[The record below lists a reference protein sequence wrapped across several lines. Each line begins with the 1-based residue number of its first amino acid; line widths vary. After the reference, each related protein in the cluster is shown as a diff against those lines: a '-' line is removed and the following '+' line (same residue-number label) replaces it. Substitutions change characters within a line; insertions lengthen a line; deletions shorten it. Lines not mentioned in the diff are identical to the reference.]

1 MYETVPQEL
10 KSLPNW
16 VGWKLEINEKGK
28 PTKVPYSRPG
38 FKASTKDPKAWV
50 NFDDVCNI
58 VSSKEKG
65 IGFVFDGNGIV
76 GIDLDHCFTLEGT
89 IKKEFLEI
97 LSTLVSYTEVS
108 PSGNGLHIFIK
119 CKCHP
124 YYSRDGPTDE
134 HPEGMEHF
142 GKKKNNL
149 EIYSKVRY
157 FTVTGIKWNGC
168 PLEIREYSVETIR
181 KVCDPILGTKENIDP
196 PTRVT
201 MSTTLSDEDILN
213 IISKASNSQKF
224 NNLWN
229 GSKSEY
235 NNDDSA
241 ADMAL
246 ASMLAFYSTDANQ
259 IERLMRR
266 SDLKRA
272 KWDNHKSYL
281 NSMTIQKAIRDCRV
295 HYEPKGDGSVEEGK
309 KTSNTFLENMKLKG
323 VPIKEESTEENFQ
336 EKLDEANE
344 KVKKAIKEASKVNL
358 LPEFPQ
364 TSHPLFKK
372 WMEIGSEISYS
383 RVTFHYF
390 TLITVLSMALGR
402 TVKTKVGLNDIY
414 PNIYCMLLG
423 TSSISGK
430 SYAMEMTRRFL
441 DIIVSAPYGVNQENK
456 IIVTTDKISEPRLV
470 QDLSHNWNMY
480 WEYDECQAFFKEV
493 EKYNAPILPQLC
505 KIYDGSSVSSRLS
518 RASAKKDDAVFEWVC
533 KTPFLSCLFAMTTDQ
548 FDRLANAEYLEGGF
562 LPRVMFPVEEGG
574 AVTENVDITEEQE
587 KEIALLSSEIASV
600 AEKLRCLKHDSISFY
615 VSKKIEQ
622 WKVSKT
628 NEYSGPDEVNKR
640 IAIQRSF
647 VHAYKIAMILSIY
660 DKEFQ
665 QEIFDKVYPI
675 RIDIPEIW
683 IDEALIITE
692 KYLFPRTVYVLDRAN
707 EENVRNNMTSVKRAI
722 QKNGGSMD
730 KAKLIRSV
738 RILKDDL
745 DKVITTMIES
755 NEIEVYYHTAPGA
768 NKSTTTYCLKKV

>member
-1 MYETVPQEL
+1 MYETVPKEL
-10 KSLPNW
+10 KDLPNW
-16 VGWKLEINEKGK
+16 VGWKLETRAGNL
-28 PTKVPYSRPG
+28 TKVPYSKTGVR
-38 FKASTKDPKAWV
+38 ASPIDPSQWR
-50 NFDDVCNI
+50 NFTDVCNI
-58 VSSKEKG
+58 ISSKEKG

-76 GIDLDHCFTLEGT
+76 GIDLDHCFNLDGT
-89 IKKEFLEI
+89 VKKEFLEI
-97 LSTLVSYTEVS
+97 LSTLISYTEVS

-119 CKCHP
+119 CKKHP
-124 YYSRDGPTDE
+124 YYYRDAPTE
-134 HPEGMEHF
+134 KYPEGKEHF
-142 GKKKNNL
+142 GRKKDDL
-149 EIYSKVRY
+149 EVYSKERY
-157 FTVTGIKWNGC
+157 FTITGIKWNGC
-168 PLEIREYSVETIR
+168 PLEIKEYSVETIR
-181 KVCDPILGTKENIDP
+181 KVCDPILGTKEIMN
-196 PTRVT
+196 PTPIVP
-201 MSTTLSDEDILN
+201 MSTQLPDEDILK
-213 IISKASNSQKF
+213 IASRASNSQKF

-229 GSKSEY
+229 GSTSEY

-259 IERLMRR
+259 IERLMRQ
-266 SDLKRA
+266 SGLKRA

-281 NSMTIQKAIRDCRV
+281 KTLTIQKAIRDCPA
-295 HYEPKGDGSVEEGK
+295 HYEPKNDGSIEEGAEIFKQLQSNDKTKRIPK
-309 KTSNTFLENMKLKG
+309 KEKAGNN
-323 VPIKEESTEENFQ
+323 Q

-344 KVKKAIKEASKVNL
+344 KVKEAIKEASKANL
-358 LPEFPQ
+358 LPEFPS

-390 TLITVLSMALGR
+390 TLLTVLSMALGR

-441 DIIVSAPYGVNQENK
+441 DIIVSAPYGMNQENK

-470 QDLSHNWNMY
+470 QDLSHNSNMY

-548 FDRLANAEYLEGGF
+548 FDRLANSEYLEGGF

-574 AVTENVDITEEQE
+574 AVTENVDITTDQE
-587 KEIALLSSEIASV
+587 KEINLLSAEISYV

-628 NEYSGPDEVNKR
+628 NEFSGPDEVNKR

-647 VHAYKIAMILSIY
+647 IHAYKIAMILTVY

-665 QEIFDKVYPI
+665 QKIFDKEYPI
-675 RIDIPEIW
+675 RINIPEKW

>member
-16 VGWKLEINEKGK
+16 VGWKLETRDGK

-38 FKASTKDPKAWV
+38 VRAASTNPKDWV
-50 NFDDVCNI
+50 NFNDVCNI
-58 VSSKEKG
+58 ISSKEKG

-76 GIDLDHCFTLEGT
+76 GIDLDHCFNLDGT
-89 IKKEFLEI
+89 IKHEFANV
-97 LSTLVSYTEVS
+97 LSTLKSYTEIS
-108 PSGNGLHIFIK
+108 PSSNGLHIFIK
-119 CKCHP
+119 CEEHP
-124 YYSRDGPTDE
+124 YYWKDEPTDE

-142 GKKKNNL
+142 GRKKNDL
-149 EIYSKVRY
+149 EIYSKARY
-157 FTVTGIKWNGC
+157 FTITGMKWNGC
-168 PLEIREYSVETIR
+168 PLKIIEYTADVVR
-181 KVCDPILGTKENIDP
+181 KVCDQILGTRDEVKFTHTTP
-196 PTRVT
+196 
-201 MSTTLSDEDILN
+201 MSTQLSDEDILK
-213 IISKASNSQKF
+213 IASHASNAHKF

-235 NNDDSA
+235 NDDDSA

-259 IERLMRR
+259 IERLMRQSGLR
-266 SDLKRA
+266 RA
-272 KWDNHKSYL
+272 KWDNHKTYL
-281 NSMTIQKAIRDCRV
+281 KSMTIQKAIRDCRV
-295 HYEPKGDGSVEEGK
+295 HYEPKSDGSVEEGK
-309 KTSNTFLENMKLKG
+309 EISKQFLNTPTKNNTKKVNKIVEAYR
-323 VPIKEESTEENFQ
+323 
-336 EKLDEANE
+336 EKSDDANE
-344 KVKKAIKEASKVNL
+344 KVKEAIKEASIINL

-364 TSHPLFKK
+364 TNHPLFKK
-372 WMEIGSEISYS
+372 WMKIGSEISYS

-390 TLITVLSMALGR
+390 TLLTVLSMALGR

-430 SYAMEMTRRFL
+430 SYAMEMARRFL
-441 DIIVSAPYGVNQENK
+441 DIIVSTPFGMNQENK
-456 IIVTTDKISEPRLV
+456 IVVTTDKISEPRLV
-470 QDLSHNWNMY
+470 QDLSHNSNMY

-548 FDRLANAEYLEGGF
+548 FDRLANSEYLEGGF

-574 AVTENVDITEEQE
+574 AVTENVDITTDQE
-587 KEIALLSSEIASV
+587 KDIALLSAEISYV
-600 AEKLRCLKHDSISFY
+600 AEKLRCLNHDSISFY

-628 NEYSGPDEVNKR
+628 NEFCGPDEVNKR

-647 VHAYKIAMILSIY
+647 IHAYKIAMILSIY

-665 QEIFDKVYPI
+665 EEIFDKEYPI
-675 RIDIPEIW
+675 KINIPEKW
-683 IDEALIITE
+683 VDEALTITE
-692 KYLFPRTVYVLDRAN
+692 KYLLPRTVYVLDRAN

-722 QKNGGSMD
+722 QKNGGSID

-738 RILKDDL
+738 RILKEDL
-745 DKVITTMIES
+745 DKVINTMIES
-755 NEIEVYYHTAPGA
+755 NEIEVYYHTAPGS

>member
-16 VGWKLEINEKGK
+16 VGWKLETRDGK

-38 FKASTKDPKAWV
+38 VKASTTDSKAWV
-50 NFDDVCNI
+50 KFDDVCNI

-65 IGFVFDGNGIV
+65 IGFVFDGNGLV
-76 GIDLDHCFTLEGT
+76 GIDLDHCFNLDGT
-89 IKKEFLEI
+89 IKKEFQEI

-119 CKCHP
+119 CKEHP
-124 YYSRDGPTDE
+124 YYSRDEPTEE
-134 HPEGMEHF
+134 HPEGLEHF
-142 GKKKNNL
+142 GRKKNNL
-149 EIYSKVRY
+149 EVYSKKRY
-157 FTVTGIKWNGC
+157 FTITGIKWNGC
-168 PLEIREYSVETIR
+168 PIEIKEYSIEIIH
-181 KVCDPILGTKENIDP
+181 KVCDPLFGIREEINSKP
-196 PTRVT
+196 AVS
-201 MSTTLSDEDILN
+201 MSTQLSDDDILKK
-213 IISKASNSQKF
+213 ISHASNAQKF
-224 NNLWN
+224 NSLWN
-229 GSKSEY
+229 GSTSEY

-259 IERLMRR
+259 IERLMRQ
-266 SDLKRA
+266 SGLKRA
-272 KWDNHKSYL
+272 KWDNHKTYL
-281 NSMTIQKAIRDCRV
+281 KSMTIQKAIRDCRV
-295 HYEPKGDGSVEEGK
+295 HYEPKSNGSAEEGAEIFK
-309 KTSNTFLENMKLKG
+309 QLSKQ
-323 VPIKEESTEENFQ
+323 PIKNKVEKINNKIETSID
-336 EKLDEANE
+336 KLDEANE
-344 KVKKAIKEASKVNL
+344 KVKAAIKEASKVNL
-358 LPEFPQ
+358 LPEFPS

-372 WMEIGSEISYS
+372 WMKIGSEISYS

-390 TLITVLSMALGR
+390 TLLTVLSMALGR

-456 IIVTTDKISEPRLV
+456 IVVTIDKISEPRLI

-587 KEIALLSSEIASV
+587 KEIALLSSEIAYV

-628 NEYSGPDEVNKR
+628 NEFSGPDEVNKR

-647 VHAYKIAMILSIY
+647 IHAYKLAMILAVY
-660 DKEFQ
+660 DREFQ
-665 QEIFDKVYPI
+665 QEIFDKEYPI
-675 RIDIPEIW
+675 RINIPEKW
-683 IDEALIITE
+683 IDEALTITE

-722 QKNGGSMD
+722 QKNGGSID

>member
-16 VGWKLEINEKGK
+16 VGWKLETRDGK
-28 PTKVPYSRPG
+28 PTKVPYSRTGIRAAATNPQ
-38 FKASTKDPKAWV
+38 DWR
-50 NFDDVCNI
+50 NFNDVCNI
-58 VSSKEKG
+58 ISSKEKG

-76 GIDLDHCFTLEGT
+76 GIDLDYCFNLDGT
-89 IKKEFLEI
+89 IKHEFTNVI
-97 LSTLVSYTEVS
+97 STLKSYTEIS
-108 PSGNGLHIFIK
+108 PSGGGLHIFIK
-119 CKCHP
+119 CKEHP
-124 YYSRDGPTDE
+124 YYWRDEPTKE
-134 HPEGMEHF
+134 FPEGKEHF
-142 GKKKNNL
+142 GKKKNGL
-149 EIYSKVRY
+149 EIYSKQRY
-157 FTVTGIKWNGC
+157 FTITGMKWNGC
-168 PLEIREYSVETIR
+168 PLDIIEYPVDIIR
-181 KVCDPILGTKENIDP
+181 KVCNPILEISDKPQDIIP
-196 PTRVT
+196 FVP
-201 MSTTLSDEDILN
+201 MSTCLSDEDILK
-213 IISKASNSQKF
+213 IASRASNAHKF
-224 NNLWN
+224 NNLWS

-235 NNDDSA
+235 NDDDSA

-259 IERLMRR
+259 IERLMRQ
-266 SDLKRA
+266 SGLKRA
-272 KWDNHKSYL
+272 KWDNHKTYL
-281 NSMTIQKAIRDCRV
+281 KSMTIQKAIRDCRV
-295 HYEPKGDGSVEEGK
+295 HYEPKNDGSVEEGK
-309 KTSNTFLENMKLKG
+309 EISKQFLNTPTKNNTKKVNKIVE
-323 VPIKEESTEENFQ
+323 TYQ
-336 EKLDEANE
+336 EKSDDANE
-344 KVKKAIKEASKVNL
+344 KVKEAIKEASIINL

-364 TSHPLFKK
+364 TNHPLFKK

-390 TLITVLSMALGR
+390 TLLTVLSMALGR

-414 PNIYCMLLG
+414 PNVYCMLLG

-430 SYAMEMTRRFL
+430 SYAMEMARRFL
-441 DIIVSAPYGVNQENK
+441 NIIISSPYGVNQENK

-470 QDLSHNWNMY
+470 QDLSHNSNMY
-480 WEYDECQAFFKEV
+480 WEYDECQAFFKGV

-548 FDRLANAEYLEGGF
+548 FDRLANSEYLEGGF
-562 LPRVMFPVEEGG
+562 LPRVMFPLEEGG

-587 KEIALLSSEIASV
+587 KEIDLLSAEIAYV

-628 NEYSGPDEVNKR
+628 NEFCGPDEVNKR

-647 VHAYKIAMILSIY
+647 IHAYKIAMILSIY

-665 QEIFDKVYPI
+665 KEIFDKEYPI
-675 RIDIPEIW
+675 KINIPEKW
-683 IDEALIITE
+683 VDEALTITE

-707 EENVRNNMTSVKRAI
+707 EENVRNNITSVKRAI
-722 QKNGGSMD
+722 QKNGGSID

-738 RILKDDL
+738 RILKEDL
-745 DKVITTMIES
+745 DKVINTMIES

-768 NKSTTTYCLKKV
+768 NKSTTTYCLKKI